1 MDENFNNIGSDFDDL
16 FDESSAV
23 TVENPVNESQE
34 KAFEIPD
41 MDDMYG
47 VVEESDENDDNESS
61 DDSESQDLESQDSDL
76 DVWHQYLRDL
86 GVSDSKAIQFENEA
100 GEIETVDF
108 DTLDKETQLTMLR
121 ELTDPGLSEHEIQ
134 VVNYLRQNNASFDD
148 VVNYFAE
155 QRLQQYLAENPD
167 QVHQKVYSIDEYTND
182 ELYLADLKSKYPDF
196 TDEELLAELDAAKL
210 NEDLFNKKSDIIRQ
224 QYKEQEDRQKQ
235 EAEAAEQQ
243 RYEDLQ
249 QNIVNAVLNFKEIS
263 IDPDPESE
271 DWRGLEIEDGDR
283 QNILSYLLDQDQEGK
298 SRLVRDIEDPN
309 ELIKLSWYKLYGD
322 ETFKHITGYW
332 KGLLKEARQENA
344 KLSKQIEKYRKE
356 TNTVVTPT
364 SGKKSKNSN
373 NKGFSLGDGWDDYL
387 D

>member
-1 MDENFNNIGSDFDDL
+1 
-16 FDESSAV
+16 
-23 TVENPVNESQE
+23 
-34 KAFEIPD
+34 
-41 MDDMYG
+41 
-47 VVEESDENDDNESS
+47 
-61 DDSESQDLESQDSDL
+61 
-76 DVWHQYLRDL
+76 
-86 GVSDSKAIQFENEA
+86 
-100 GEIETVDF
+100 
-108 DTLDKETQLTMLR
+108 MLK
-121 ELTDPGLSEHEIQ
+121 ELTDPGLSNHEIE
-134 VVNYLRQNNASFDD
+134 VVNYLRRNNASFDE

-155 QRLQQYLAENPD
+155 QKLQQYFAQNPD
-167 QVHQKVYSIDEYTND
+167 QMPQRVYSIDEYTND
-182 ELYLADLKSKYPDF
+182 ELYLADLKNKYPDF
-196 TDEELLAELDAAKL
+196 TEEELLAELDSAKL
-210 NEDLFNKKSDIIRQ
+210 NEELFNKKSDIIRQ
-224 QYKEQEDRQKQ
+224 QYKEHEDRMQQ
-235 EAEAAEQQ
+235 EAVMAEQQ
-243 RYEDLQ
+243 RYEALQ

-364 SGKKSKNSN
+364 SGKKSKSSN
-373 NKGFSLGDGWDDYL
+373 NNGFSLGDGWDDYL

>member
-23 TVENPVNESQE
+23 AVENPVNETQE

-47 VVEESDENDDNESS
+47 VVEESDENNENDDNESS
-61 DDSESQDLESQDSDL
+61 NDLESQDSDL

-155 QRLQQYLAENPD
+155 QKLQQYLAENPD

-364 SGKKSKNSN
+364 SGKKSKSSN

>member
-23 TVENPVNESQE
+23 TVENPVNETQE

-61 DDSESQDLESQDSDL
+61 NDSESQDSEL

-86 GVSDSKAIQFENEA
+86 GVSDSKAIRFENED

-210 NEDLFNKKSDIIRQ
+210 NEKLFNKKSDTIRQ
-224 QYKEQEDRQKQ
+224 QYKEHEDRMQQ
-235 EAEAAEQQ
+235 EAEMAEQQ
-243 RYEDLQ
+243 RYEALQ

>member
-23 TVENPVNESQE
+23 AVENPVNETQE

-47 VVEESDENDDNESS
+47 VVEESDENDENDDNESS
-61 DDSESQDLESQDSDL
+61 NDLESQDSDL

-364 SGKKSKNSN
+364 SGKKSKSSN

>member
-1 MDENFNNIGSDFDDL
+1 MENFNNIGSDFDDL
-16 FDESSAV
+16 FDDSSAT
-23 TVENPVNESQE
+23 TVENPVDESQE

-41 MDDMYG
+41 MDDDFG
-47 VVEESDENDDNESS
+47 VIEENEEDNNESS
-61 DDSESQDLESQDSDL
+61 ETNEEPETTEEPEL
-76 DVWHQYLRDL
+76 DVWHQYLKDL
-86 GVSDSKAIQFENEA
+86 GVSDYKAIQFENDE

-108 DTLDKETQLTMLR
+108 DTLDKETQLTMLK
-121 ELTDPGLSEHEIQ
+121 ELTDPGLSEHEIE
-134 VVNYLRQNNASFDD
+134 VVNYLRRNNASFDD
-148 VVNYFAE
+148 VINYFAE
-155 QRLQQYLAENPD
+155 QRLQQYLTENPD
-167 QVHQKVYSIDEYTND
+167 QVHQKVYSVDEYTND
-182 ELYLADLKSKYPDF
+182 ELYLADLKNKYPDF
-196 TDEELLAELDAAKL
+196 TEEELLTELDAAKL
-210 NEDLFNKKSDIIRQ
+210 NEELFNKKSDIIRQ

-344 KLSKQIEKYRKE
+344 KLSKQIEKYKKG

-364 SGKKSKNSN
+364 PGRKSNSLT

>member
-1 MDENFNNIGSDFDDL
+1 MDDNFNNIGSDFDDL

-23 TVENPVNESQE
+23 AVENPVNETQE

-47 VVEESDENDDNESS
+47 VVEESDENDENESS
-61 DDSESQDLESQDSDL
+61 DDSESLNSESQDSDL

-134 VVNYLRQNNASFDD
+134 VGNYLRQNNASFDD

-210 NEDLFNKKSDIIRQ
+210 NEELFN
-224 QYKEQEDRQKQ
+224 
-235 EAEAAEQQ
+235 
-243 RYEDLQ
+243 
-249 QNIVNAVLNFKEIS
+249 
-263 IDPDPESE
+263 
-271 DWRGLEIEDGDR
+271 
-283 QNILSYLLDQDQEGK
+283 
-298 SRLVRDIEDPN
+298 
-309 ELIKLSWYKLYGD
+309 
-322 ETFKHITGYW
+322 
-332 KGLLKEARQENA
+332 
-344 KLSKQIEKYRKE
+344 
-356 TNTVVTPT
+356 
-364 SGKKSKNSN
+364 
-373 NKGFSLGDGWDDYL
+373 
-387 D
+387 

>member
-1 MDENFNNIGSDFDDL
+1 MNDNFNNIGSDFDDL
-16 FDESSAV
+16 FDDSSAV
-23 TVENPVNESQE
+23 TVDNPVDESQE
-34 KAFEIPD
+34 KEFEIPD
-41 MDDMYG
+41 MDDDFG
-47 VVEESDENDDNESS
+47 VIEEKEEENNESS
-61 DDSESQDLESQDSDL
+61 ETNESPETTEEPEL
-76 DVWHQYLRDL
+76 DVWHQYLKDL
-86 GVSDSKAIQFENEA
+86 GVADSKAIQFENED
-100 GEIETVDF
+100 GEIETIDF
-108 DTLDKETQLTMLR
+108 DTLDRETQLTMLK

-134 VVNYLRQNNASFDD
+134 VINYLRQNNASFDD
-148 VVNYFAE
+148 VINYFAE
-155 QRLQQYLAENPD
+155 QRLQEYLAENPD
-167 QVHQKVYSIDEYTND
+167 QVRQKVYSVDEYTND
-182 ELYLADLKSKYPDF
+182 ELYLADLKNKYPDF
-196 TDEELLAELDAAKL
+196 TDEELLAELDTAKL
-210 NEDLFNKKSDIIRQ
+210 NEELFNKKSDIIRQ

-344 KLSKQIEKYRKE
+344 KLSKQIEKYKKG

-364 SGKKSKNSN
+364 PGKKSNSLT

>member
-1 MDENFNNIGSDFDDL
+1 MNENFNNIGSDFDDL
-16 FDESSAV
+16 FDDSSAT
-23 TVENPVNESQE
+23 TVENPVEEIQE
-34 KAFEIPD
+34 NGIDIPD
-41 MDDMYG
+41 MDDYG
-47 VVEESDENDDNESS
+47 VVEEIEESS
-61 DDSESQDLESQDSDL
+61 NDVSTTKETTEEITEPEL
-76 DVWHQYLRDL
+76 DVWHQYLKDL
-86 GVSDSKAIQFENEA
+86 GVSDSKAIQFENEN

-108 DTLDKETQLTMLR
+108 DTLDRDTQLTMLK

-134 VVNYLRQNNASFDD
+134 VVNYLRQHNASFDD
-148 VVNYFAE
+148 VIDYFSE
-155 QRLQQYLAENPD
+155 QRLQQYLSENPD
-167 QVHQKVYSIDEYTND
+167 QVHQKKYNVDDYTND
-182 ELYLADLKSKYPDF
+182 ELYLADLKNKYPDF
-196 TDEELLAELDAAKL
+196 TDEELLAELDSAKL
-210 NEDLFNKKSDIIRQ
+210 NEELFNKKTDVIRQ
-224 QYKEQEDRQKQ
+224 QYKEHEDRMQQ
-235 EAEAAEQQ
+235 EEAAAEQQ

-283 QNILSYLLDQDQEGK
+283 QNILSYLLDQDQDGK
-298 SRLVRDIEDPN
+298 SKLVRDIEDPN

-344 KLSKQIEKYRKE
+344 RLSKQIEKYKKG

-364 SGKKSKNSN
+364 PGKKSNSLT

>member
-1 MDENFNNIGSDFDDL
+1 MENFNNIGSDFDNL
-16 FDESSAV
+16 FDDSSAT
-23 TVENPVNESQE
+23 TVENPVDESQE

-41 MDDMYG
+41 MDDDFG
-47 VVEESDENDDNESS
+47 VIEENEEDINESS
-61 DDSESQDLESQDSDL
+61 ETNEEPETTEEPEL
-76 DVWHQYLRDL
+76 DVWHQYLKDL
-86 GVSDSKAIQFENEA
+86 GVSDYKAIQFENDE

-108 DTLDKETQLTMLR
+108 DTLDKETQLTMLK
-121 ELTDPGLSEHEIQ
+121 ELTDPGLSEHEIE
-134 VVNYLRQNNASFDD
+134 VVNYLRRNNASFDD
-148 VVNYFAE
+148 VINYFAE
-155 QRLQQYLAENPD
+155 QRLQQYLTENPD
-167 QVHQKVYSIDEYTND
+167 QVHQKVYSVDEYTND
-182 ELYLADLKSKYPDF
+182 ELYLADLKNKYPDF
-196 TDEELLAELDAAKL
+196 TDEVLLAELDAAKL
-210 NEDLFNKKSDIIRQ
+210 NEELFNKKSDIIRQ

-344 KLSKQIEKYRKE
+344 KLSKQIEKYKKGN
-356 TNTVVTPT
+356 NTVVTPT
-364 SGKKSKNSN
+364 PGKKSNSLT
-373 NKGFSLGDGWDDYL
+373 NKGFSLGDGWDDL
-387 D
+387 I

>member
-1 MDENFNNIGSDFDDL
+1 MNENFNNIGSDFDDL
-16 FDESSAV
+16 FDDSSAI
-23 TVENPVNESQE
+23 TVENPVDENQE
-34 KAFEIPD
+34 KAFELPD
-41 MDDMYG
+41 DLDDDYG
-47 VVEESDENDDNESS
+47 VVEESNNSEPSGEASQETEES
-61 DDSESQDLESQDSDL
+61 EL
-76 DVWHQYLRDL
+76 DVWHQYLKDL
-86 GVSDSKAIQFENEA
+86 GVSDSKAIQFENED

-108 DTLDKETQLTMLR
+108 DTLDRETQLTMLK

-148 VVNYFAE
+148 VINYFAE
-155 QRLQQYLAENPD
+155 QRLQEYLAENPD
-167 QVHQKVYSIDEYTND
+167 QVHQKVYSVDEYTND
-182 ELYLADLKSKYPDF
+182 ELYLDDLKNKYPDF

-210 NEDLFNKKSDIIRQ
+210 NEELFNKKSDIIRQ

-243 RYEDLQ
+243 RYEDLH

-344 KLSKQIEKYRKE
+344 KLSKQIEKYKKGN
-356 TNTVVTPT
+356 NTVVTPT
-364 SGKKSKNSN
+364 PGKKSNSLT

>member
-1 MDENFNNIGSDFDDL
+1 MNENFNNIGSDFDDL
-16 FDESSAV
+16 FDDSSTT
-23 TVENPVNESQE
+23 TVENSVEESQE
-34 KAFEIPD
+34 KAFELPDD
-41 MDDMYG
+41 MDYDYG
-47 VVEESDENDDNESS
+47 VVEESSEDSEEPSEESS
-61 DDSESQDLESQDSDL
+61 NDPEPTEPEL
-76 DVWHQYLRDL
+76 DVWHQYLKDL
-86 GVSDSKAIQFENEA
+86 GVSDSKAIQFENED

-108 DTLDKETQLTMLR
+108 DTLDKETQLTMLK

-148 VVNYFAE
+148 VINYFAE
-155 QRLQQYLAENPD
+155 QRLQQYLTENPD

-182 ELYLADLKSKYPDF
+182 ELYLADLKNKYPDF
-196 TDEELLAELDAAKL
+196 SEEELLAELDAAKL
-210 NEDLFNKKSDIIRQ
+210 NEELFNKKSDIIRQ

-344 KLSKQIEKYRKE
+344 KLSKQIEKYKKE
-356 TNTVVTPT
+356 TNTVVTPI
-364 SGKKSKNSN
+364 SGKKSKSSN
-373 NKGFSLGDGWDDYL
+373 NKGFSLGEGWDDYL